1 MAVVAVPFILYLV
14 RFCSPKPCKQY
25 EGLFEYY
32 SSPFLNLISNFKEQ
46 QIIADGRT
54 AISVEHFESKR

>member
-25 EGLFEYY
+25 IRRGGQGDE
-32 SSPFLNLISNFKEQ
+32 SPYMYVPV
-46 QIIADGRT
+46 RT
-54 AISVEHFESKR
+54 VLRWQVGIR